1 MAAHDIGPHETNVF
15 QVKQVRFGISI
26 RQRLPGRQQVRIG
39 CCIPFFDRQ
48 RFAAQDGLT
57 DEQVARLQK
66 AHIGR
71 HKITGGEI
79 DHIARNQFTDVD
91 FCAGQRRRA
100 VPRAPDR
107 CRRLYH

>member
-1 MAAHDIGPHETNVF
+1 MAAHDIGSHETDVF

-26 RQRLPGRQQVRIG
+26 RQRLPGRQQGRIG
-39 CCIPFFDRQ
+39 CSIPFFDRQ

-57 DEQVARLQK
+57 DEQVARLEEV
-66 AHIGR
+66 HIGR
-71 HKITGGEI
+71 HKISGGEI

-91 FCAGQRRRA
+91 FCAGLRCRA